1 MKFSRVTA
9 AIVVASLS
17 SPLFAGAE
25 QSVGK
30 LTAASSG
37 TFVSREG
44 KLIPATAGQSL
55 YAGDRVVT
63 RGQAQAKVAFPG
75 CSYTM
80 APTSVLSVSPSSC
93 ATAPK
98 SFAQDDSTGATGD
111 GDGDGSG
118 GIVLGLGVVAAGLGL
133 YFALKN
139 DDSKPASP

>member
-9 AIVVASLS
+9 AIIMASLS

-30 LTAASSG
+30 LTAASEG
-37 TFVSREG
+37 TFVSRAG
-44 KLIPATAGQSL
+44 NLIPATAGQSL

-63 RGQAQAKVAFPG
+63 RGQAKAQAAFPG
-75 CSYTM
+75 CNVPL
-80 APTSVLSVSPSSC
+80 APTSVLSVSSSTC

-98 SFAQDDSTGATGD
+98 SFVQDGSSSDEGTGG
-111 GDGDGSG
+111 GSG
-118 GIVLGLGVVAAGLGL
+118 GGVVLGLGIVAAGLGA
-133 YFALKN
+133 YFAFKN

>member
-30 LTAASSG
+30 LTAASQG

-44 KLIPATAGQSL
+44 KLIPATVGQSL

-63 RGQAQAKVAFPG
+63 RGQAKAKVAFPG
-75 CSYTM
+75 CNYTM
-80 APTSVLSVSPSSC
+80 APTSVLSVSSSSC

-98 SFAQDDSTGATGD
+98 SFAQDGSTGDSGD
-111 GDGDGSG
+111 GSGDGSG
-118 GIVLGLGVVAAGLGL
+118 GVVLGLAVVAAGLGL